1 MDKENK
7 EFEKLVDIISSFVS
21 TYDKADIT
29 MDTQFVDDLGTD
41 SLDRYEILMAVEE
54 EYDIKIPDDAIE
66 NIQTVGD
73 AVRLI
78 EKAIG

>member
-1 MDKENK
+1 MNK
-7 EFEKLVDIISSFVS
+7 EFDKLVDIISSFVS

-41 SLDRYEILMAVEE
+41 SLDRYESLMAVEE

>member
-1 MDKENK
+1 MTK
-7 EFEKLVDIISSFVS
+7 EFDKLVDIISSFVS

>member
-1 MDKENK
+1 MNK
-7 EFEKLVDIISSFVS
+7 EFDKLVDIISSFVS

>member
-1 MDKENK
+1 MNK
-7 EFEKLVDIISSFVS
+7 EFDKLVDIISSFVS

-54 EYDIKIPDDAIE
+54 EYDIKIPDYAIE

>member
-1 MDKENK
+1 MNK
-7 EFEKLVDIISSFVS
+7 EFDKLVDIISSFVS

-29 MDTQFVDDLGTD
+29 MDTQFVDVLGTD

>member
-1 MDKENK
+1 MNK
-7 EFEKLVDIISSFVS
+7 EFDKLVDIISSFVS

-54 EYDIKIPDDAIE
+54 EYDIKIPDVAIE